1 MNSKWKVSRNPIGP
15 DEYVYLVY
23 RILDTDSTD
32 HSGNREVYDCYIS
45 EEMAKLKAGEMNR
58 REAII
63 CRLQH
68 SQ

>member
-1 MNSKWKVSRNPIGP
+1 MNRKWKVSKNPIGP

-23 RILDTDSTD
+23 RTIDADAPD

-45 EEMAKLKAGEMNR
+45 EEMAKLKAGELNR